1 MPALQLINTHV
12 HAGDLVKVISGNHRG
27 SEGKILQVNRAKH
40 QVVIEG
46 VRMIK
51 KHVKRSQEQPNGAI
65 IEREGPIH
73 ISNVKLLEKVSKTG
87 VQSKEAKVS
96 KPAKEKKAPK
106 TTKAPKAKAVES
118 ETKTSESK
126 SKTSE
131 SKPTAE

>member
-1 MPALQLINTHV
+1 MPALQLIKTHV
-12 HAGDLVKVISGNHRG
+12 QAGDLVKVISGNHRG

-73 ISNVKLLEKVSKTG
+73 ISNVKLIEKKAATAAST
-87 VQSKEAKVS
+87 KEAKVS
-96 KPAKEKKAPK
+96 KPAKEKS
-106 TTKAPKAKAVES
+106 APKAKTPKAA
-118 ETKTSESK
+118 
-126 SKTSE
+126 
-131 SKPTAE
+131 KPTVE

>member
-1 MPALQLINTHV
+1 MPALQLLKTHV

-51 KHVKRSQEQPNGAI
+51 KHVRRSQEQPNGAI

-73 ISNVKLLEKVSKTG
+73 ISNVKLLEKGTREGAVKEG
-87 VQSKEAKVS
+87 KEAKS
-96 KPAKEKKAPK
+96 KGTKAAKKPAK
-106 TTKAPKAKAVES
+106 KAKAE
-118 ETKTSESK
+118 
-126 SKTSE
+126 
-131 SKPTAE
+131 

>member
-1 MPALQLINTHV
+1 MPALQLNKTHV

-73 ISNVKLLEKVSKTG
+73 ISNVKLLEKAARDGAAKSKN
-87 VQSKEAKVS
+87 
-96 KPAKEKKAPK
+96 EKSE
-106 TTKAPKAKAVES
+106 KAPKAKKA
-118 ETKTSESK
+118 TKAK
-126 SKTSE
+126 APK
-131 SKPTAE
+131 AE

>member
-27 SEGKILQVNRAKH
+27 SEGKILQVNRAKQ

-73 ISNVKLLEKVSKTG
+73 ISNVKLLEKNADKKTG
-87 VQSKEAKVS
+87 AASKAAEVT

-106 TTKAPKAKAVES
+106 TTKAPKAKTSES
-118 ETKTSESK
+118 QIKTSESQ
-126 SKTSE
+126 
-131 SKPTAE
+131 PAAE

>member
-51 KHVKRSQEQPNGAI
+51 KHVRRSQDQPNGAI

-73 ISNVKLLEKVSKTG
+73 ISNVKLLEKGAREGAATKAG
-87 VQSKEAKVS
+87 KEAKPKAS
-96 KPAKEKKAPK
+96 KKPAK
-106 TTKAPKAKAVES
+106 KAKAE
-118 ETKTSESK
+118 
-126 SKTSE
+126 
-131 SKPTAE
+131 

>member
-51 KHVKRSQEQPNGAI
+51 KHVRRSQDQPNGAI

-73 ISNVKLLEKVSKTG
+73 ISNVKLLEKGARVGAATKAD
-87 VQSKEAKVS
+87 KEAKPKAS
-96 KPAKEKKAPK
+96 KKPAK
-106 TTKAPKAKAVES
+106 KAKAE
-118 ETKTSESK
+118 
-126 SKTSE
+126 
-131 SKPTAE
+131 